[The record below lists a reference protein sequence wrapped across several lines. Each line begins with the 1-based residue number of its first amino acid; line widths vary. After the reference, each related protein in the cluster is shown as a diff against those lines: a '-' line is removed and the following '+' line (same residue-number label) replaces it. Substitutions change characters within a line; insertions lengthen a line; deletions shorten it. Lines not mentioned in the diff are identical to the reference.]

1 MNRKEYVDWAV
12 KVLTVVRSVWSTF
25 SGEGAS
31 EWRES
36 VHKEFIKTGITPKD
50 YLDFV
55 CSILHIS
62 RKVKIILLD
71 GTVQEAKILD
81 FLDMSYDLTDGRIEE
96 SIESGHPVCYCW
108 CSEMFGG
115 GAAAWRTIAFIY
127 CIIGIIT
134 IHLLYFR

>member
-25 SGEGAS
+25 SCEGAS
-31 EWRES
+31 ERIEK
-36 VHKEFIKTGITPKD
+36 VNKKFIKTGITPK
-50 YLDFV
+50 YYFDFV

-96 SIESGHPVCYCW
+96 SIE
-108 CSEMFGG
+108 
-115 GAAAWRTIAFIY
+115 
-127 CIIGIIT
+127 
-134 IHLLYFR
+134 

>member
-1 MNRKEYVDWAV
+1 MLIGQLRCLQSFEAYGARFQVKERANGENRF
-12 KVLTVVRSVWSTF
+12 T
-25 SGEGAS
+25 
-31 EWRES
+31 
-36 VHKEFIKTGITPKD
+36 KEFIKTGITPKD

-96 SIESGHPVCYCW
+96 S
-108 CSEMFGG
+108 MK
-115 GAAAWRTIAFIY
+115 
-127 CIIGIIT
+127 
-134 IHLLYFR
+134 